1 MDLNQ
6 VQQNV
11 NSNDDDDDDDEI
23 DIYADLNFNYEQT
36 KFEKKSYEEDSDQL
50 FDELQVYGKLYRLET
65 EITRLTKENATLS
78 KDNETLRKQ
87 ISIKDGQLKVLKNNI
102 SSLYKTAKLE
112 LDRRLSEKQELQNQY
127 DAFVFRKIKNFEIQR
142 QLQQQNIHSI
152 PDNMVT
158 PDSVDRDEKL
168 RQNNKRKK
176 SFHNDKNVS
185 INNGHGYKWK
195 RSPSNR

>member
-11 NSNDDDDDDDEI
+11 NSNDDDDDEI
-23 DIYADLNFNYEQT
+23 DIYADLNFNYEQP

-127 DAFVFRKIKNFEIQR
+127 DALVFRKIKNFEIQR

-152 PDNMVT
+152 HDNMLT
-158 PDSVDRDEKL
+158 PDSVDCDEKL

-176 SFHNDKNVS
+176 SFHNDKNDVS